1 MVVPATCLMKQPLTE
16 AEAVALGKRLGG
28 IRELVAPKRRAE
40 AEKVPDAKLAAWLAA
55 NPNFVRRPLID
66 TGMRPSCGRRRSAMS
81 SLAMTLMREEIA
93 GCREIFCV
101 MSSRRTP
108 SIR

>member
-1 MVVPATCLMKQPLTE
+1 LERDLMKQPLSE

-40 AEKVPDAKLAAWLAA
+40 AEAVTDAKLAAWLAA

-66 TGMRPSCGRRRSAMS
+66 TGNGLEAGFTSQV
-81 SLAMTLMREEIA
+81 REKLKDL
-93 GCREIFCV
+93 
-101 MSSRRTP
+101 
-108 SIR
+108 

>member
-1 MVVPATCLMKQPLTE
+1 MKAREFLAQKKQPVVERDLMKQPLSE

-40 AEKVPDAKLAAWLAA
+40 AEAVPDAKLAAWLAA

-66 TGMRPSCGRRRSAMS
+66 TGKA
-81 SLAMTLMREEIA
+81 LEA
-93 GCREIFCV
+93 GFTAEVRA
-101 MSSRRTP
+101 RLGG
-108 SIR
+108 